1 MSEEKIAAEKAKY
14 AYREEVGFLFT
25 GMKVFLKLLKIKF
38 HWFRFIKVTIM
49 WLSQGIMGGRLNQKI
64 FIAMVSLDNAHIQ

>member
-25 GMKVFLKLLKIKF
+25 GMKVFLKKKLLLIQVYQSD
-38 HWFRFIKVTIM
+38 HYVT
-49 WLSQGIMGGRLNQKI
+49 LPRNYGRTLEPEDIYRNGMFGQY
-64 FIAMVSLDNAHIQ
+64 S